1 LKTLRTLLL
10 SGAVALAASA
20 ASADTFTLEC
30 DYNDVAAITGTFT
43 MTPGD
48 WSTVANVN
56 ITADLPYGNLA
67 GLIVHDHLTFNAA
80 PTPATGNQGFIT
92 FTNTANPSVGLQV
105 AFTPQ
110 QVASN
115 IVQTYSVVSAIGTHE
130 SSAWDST
137 LTMAWDYFDGS
148 IKDNV
153 TGAAITTGVPEPS
166 TWAMLLIGFVGLG
179 FAFRHRRRMTGLA

>member
-20 ASADTFTLEC
+20 ASADTFTLEA
-30 DYNDVAAITGTFT
+30 DYNDSVSAITGTFT

-56 ITADLPYGNLA
+56 ITADLPYSNLA

-92 FTNTANPSVGLQV
+92 FTNTANPNVGLQI

-110 QVASN
+110 QIASN
-115 IVQTYSVVSAIGTHE
+115 IVQTYSVVSAIGAHE
-130 SSAWDST
+130 SSAWD

-148 IKDNV
+148 IKDTV
-153 TGAAITTGVPEPS
+153 TGAPITTGVPEPS

-179 FAFRHRRRMTGLA
+179 FAFRQRRRMTGLA